1 MSMKRVGTVFTAEE
15 WEEVEGYL
23 NEKEVSIYE
32 LLKKAVLEK
41 VRNSGPLDKYLEKP
55 EGS

>member
-23 NEKEVSIYE
+23 KEKEVSIYE
-32 LLKKAVLEK
+32 LLKRAVLEK
-41 VRNSGPLDKYLEKP
+41 VRNSGPLDKFMKP